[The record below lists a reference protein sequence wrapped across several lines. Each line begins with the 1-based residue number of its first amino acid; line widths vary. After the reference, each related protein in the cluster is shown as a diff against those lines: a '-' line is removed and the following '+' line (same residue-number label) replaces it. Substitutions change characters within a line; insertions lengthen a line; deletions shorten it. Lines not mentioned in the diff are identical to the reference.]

1 MAPDWLLTDQRAMYV
16 EGIGHLDQYGSYI
29 DTLWEKGVVYFLR
42 DYLFNDIQLQLEKGV
57 RPKEL
62 RPLIARLNAL
72 NSDLRV
78 WEANGS
84 TQNPAAG
91 VHKARDELHN

>member
-29 DTLWEKGVVYFLR
+29 ETLWEKGVVYFLR
-42 DYLFNDIQLQLEKGV
+42 DYLFNEIQLQLEQGV

-62 RPLIARLNAL
+62 RPVIARLNAL
-72 NSDLRV
+72 NSDILLWEKNGGRV
-78 WEANGS
+78 RPS
-84 TQNPAAG
+84 
-91 VHKARDELHN
+91 